1 MEQHSLEK
9 LEYYSILKK
18 LSTYA
23 CTYIGKELCINT
35 RPSYSYAQ
43 VEILQNQI
51 DEAFSFITKYGL
63 PPISDIPNIL
73 DTLSK
78 LEAGYTLS
86 INNILEINSIL
97 KISSEFQKYFYLND
111 NINVENFPV
120 LNTLFSLI
128 YTNKNLSQEIDATFF
143 DENTINDKASPILF
157 DLRKKKRKLEN
168 EIKDKL
174 NSFLYSSTYQK
185 HLQEAVITIRN
196 DRYVIPVKNE
206 SRTFVKGFIHD
217 ISASGSTVFI
227 EPLSVF
233 EINNEINNIKI
244 EESIEIEKIL
254 KNFSNKLLD
263 LTPDISTSIKSIGDI
278 DYLFAKA
285 KYSKS
290 INGTSP
296 ILNKNKEIN
305 LINVRNPLIDEK
317 IVVPISIELGNS
329 FQTLVITGPNTGGKT
344 VTLKTVGLI
353 CLMAYSGL
361 YIPAKENSTIPV
373 FDMIFAD
380 IGDEQ
385 SIQESLSTFSAH
397 ITNIVNIINN
407 ATQNSLIL
415 LDELGSGTDPNE
427 GSALAIGILEFFYNL
442 TSLTIATTHYS
453 EIKEY
458 ALVTEGFENA
468 SSDFDID
475 NLKPTFHLILGI
487 PGKSNAFS
495 ISKKLGL
502 PNNIIERGKSLID
515 SDVVHIEELLKN
527 IYENKLFIEH
537 EKEEIQKKS
546 NQIDLL
552 KHSLENRL
560 DEVELKKKEVLDK
573 SKVEARDILLN
584 AKKEASNAIKEI
596 NKLQNSSSTSN
607 IKDLNKIRNNLN
619 SSIKSTSTYEAT
631 IFTTSNN
638 SDYVLKPNMEVY
650 ISNLKQYGS
659 VLSVSQKSNE
669 AQVQIGNNKLTID
682 KRFLTPIKTEN
693 TRPKKISIVHYT
705 NNVNNKHAA
714 TEINLLGMTVEE
726 AVFIIDKFLDDASL
740 QHINSVR
747 IVHGK
752 GTGALKNGIHKFLKT
767 HPHVKSYRLGT
778 FGEGEMGVTIVD
790 IEQ

>member
-9 LEYYSILKK
+9 LEYFNILKK
-18 LSTYA
+18 LSTYS
-23 CTYIGKELCINT
+23 CTYIGKELCVNT
-35 RPSYSYAQ
+35 RPSYSFAQ
-43 VEILQNQI
+43 VEIMQAQI
-51 DEAFSFITKYGL
+51 NEAFSFIIKYGI
-63 PPISDIPNIL
+63 PPLSDFPDVLDIL
-73 DTLSK
+73 IK
-78 LEAGYTLS
+78 LESSYTLS
-86 INNILEINSIL
+86 IKNILEINHIL
-97 KISSEFQKYFYLND
+97 KLSSELQKYFYSSD

-120 LNTLFSLI
+120 LNALFSLL
-128 YTNKNLSQEIDATFF
+128 YVNTNLSREIEETFF
-143 DENTINDKASPILF
+143 DVNTVNDKASPVLF
-157 DLRKKKRKLEN
+157 DLRKNRRKKEQD
-168 EIKDKL
+168 IKDRL
-174 NSFLYSSTYQK
+174 NSFLHSSTYQK
-185 HLQEAVITIRN
+185 YLQESVITIRN

-206 SRTFVKGFIHD
+206 SRSFIKGFIHD
-217 ISASGSTVFI
+217 ISASGSTAFI
-227 EPLSVF
+227 EPISVF

-244 EESIEIEKIL
+244 EESIEIERIL
-254 KNFSNKLLD
+254 DNFSNKLSS
-263 LTPDISTSIKSIGDI
+263 LTSEINTTIKAIGDI

-285 KYSKS
+285 KYSKN
-290 INGTSP
+290 INATSP
-296 ILNKNKEIN
+296 ILNKNKEIY
-305 LINVRNPLIDEK
+305 LIDARNPLIDEK
-317 IVVPISIELGNS
+317 KVVPISINLGKD

-373 FDMIFAD
+373 FDMISAD

-385 SIQESLSTFSAH
+385 SIQESLSTFSSH
-397 ITNIVNIINN
+397 IINIINIIN
-407 ATQNSLIL
+407 AATSDSLIL

-427 GSALAIGILEFFYNL
+427 GSALAISILEFFHNL
-442 TSLTIATTHYS
+442 NSLTIATTHYS

-475 NLKPTFHLILGI
+475 NLKPTFHLILGV
-487 PGKSNAFS
+487 PGKSNAFA
-495 ISKKLGL
+495 ISKRLGL
-502 PNNIIERGKSLID
+502 PDKIIERGKSLID
-515 SDVVHIEELLKN
+515 SDAVHIEELLKN
-527 IYENKLFIEH
+527 IYDNKLFIEH
-537 EKEEIQKKS
+537 EKEEIQKKI

-552 KHSLENRL
+552 KHSLEDRL
-560 DEVELKKKEVLDK
+560 DKVELKKKEIIDK
-573 SKVEARDILLN
+573 AKVEARDILLY

-596 NKLQNSSSTSN
+596 NKLQNSSLTSD

-619 SSIKSTSTYEAT
+619 SSIKSTSTYDAT
-631 IFTTSNN
+631 ISTTSNN
-638 SDYVLKPNMEVY
+638 SDYTLEPNMEVY
-650 ISNLKQYGS
+650 ISNLNQYGII
-659 VLSVSQKSNE
+659 LSISQKANE
-669 AQVQIGNNKLTID
+669 AQVQVGNSKLTIN

-693 TRPKKISIVHYT
+693 TRPKKVSSVHYT

-726 AVFIIDKFLDDASL
+726 AIFVIDKFLDDASL

>member
-305 LINVRNPLIDEK
+305 LINVINPLIDEK

-427 GSALAIGILEFFYNL
+427 GSALAIGILEFFHNL

-458 ALVTEGFENA
+458 ALVTDGFENA

-475 NLKPTFHLILGI
+475 NLKPTFHLILGV

-515 SDVVHIEELLKN
+515 SDVINIEELLKN

-552 KHSLENRL
+552 KYSLENRL
-560 DEVELKKKEVLDK
+560 NELELKKKEIIDK
-573 SKVEARDILLN
+573 AKVEARDILLN

-596 NKLQNSSSTSN
+596 NKLQNSSSTSY
-607 IKDLNKIRNNLN
+607 IKDLNIIRNNLN
-619 SSIKSTSTYEAT
+619 SFIKSTSTYEDT
-631 IFTTSNN
+631 VSTTSNN
-638 SDYVLKPNMEVY
+638 SDYTLEPNMEVY
-650 ISNLKQYGS
+650 ISNLKQYGT

-682 KRFLTPIKTEN
+682 KKFLTPVKNEN
-693 TRPKKISIVHYT
+693 TIQKKVSNIHYT
-705 NNVNNKHAA
+705 GNMNNKHAA

-726 AVFIIDKFLDDASL
+726 AIFVIDKFLDDASL
-740 QHINSVR
+740 QHINLVR

-767 HPHVKSYRLGT
+767 HPHVKSFRLGT
-778 FGEGEMGVTIVD
+778 FGEGETGVTIVE
-790 IEQ
+790 IK